1 MSMPTPLERARQVR
15 RLIASEGAGGVTGR
29 LLERAALRVSPTGQR
44 RLAVS
49 GRDLRRAGEIL
60 AAGLP
65 HPPPLPRAP
74 GQPLRAA
81 WVCAPP
87 GEGAGGFSTM
97 ARLIGGLQDAGH
109 TCVLYLHDRHGWPLG
124 RHRQTIADWW
134 PGLEIEVRDAAAGI
148 GDAHAIFATS
158 WETAY
163 PVLTSPARGAR
174 LYLVQDHEPAF
185 HPAGSVAL
193 LAAATYRFGF
203 HGVTAGRWLTDLLEG
218 EYGMS
223 ADWFD
228 FGCEQER
235 YHLHPGA
242 TRTGVCLYCRPST
255 PRRGFELALAALE
268 IFAQWSPQTPI
279 HLFGERAGRL
289 PFPATDHGL
298 LSPDALNELY
308 NRCVAGL
315 VISATNVSLTPYEM
329 LAAGCIPLLNDA
341 EHNRVVLDNAHVAYA
356 QPTPY
361 ALASALRDLTRRSP
375 RSIDQAAGQAAQ
387 SIRHASWRQASTR
400 VEQIVSERVR
410 MAGELRISAQAGV
423 DVPAHAGVQA
433 QADVPAQAR
442 LLSGAQGS

>member
-1 MSMPTPLERARQVR
+1 MSMPTPLERARQAR
-15 RLIASEGAGGVTGR
+15 RLVASEGLRGVAGR
-29 LLERAALRVSPTGQR
+29 LLERAALRVSPAGER
-44 RLAVS
+44 RLAVGS
-49 GRDLRRAGEIL
+49 QDLRRAGEIL

-65 HPPPLPRAP
+65 HLPPLPHVP
-74 GQPLRAA
+74 GQPLHVA

-97 ARLIGGLQDAGH
+97 ARLIEGLQDAGH
-109 TCVLYLHDRHGWPLG
+109 TCVLYLHDRHGWPLK

-134 PGLEIEVRDAAAGI
+134 PGLNVEVRDVAAGI
-148 GDAHAIFATS
+148 ADAHAIFATS

-235 YHLHPGA
+235 YHLRPGA
-242 TRTGVCLYCRPST
+242 GRTGVCLYCRPST

-268 IFAQWSPQTPI
+268 LFAQWSPRTPI
-279 HLFGERAGRL
+279 HLFGEPAGRL

-308 NRCVAGL
+308 NRCVTGL
-315 VISATNVSLTPYEM
+315 VISATNVSLVPYEM

-341 EHNRVVLDNAHVAYA
+341 EHNRVVLDNEHIVYA

-361 ALASALRDLTRRSP
+361 ALASALLDLTRRP
-375 RSIDQAAGQAAQ
+375 PQRADQAARQAAR
-387 SIRHASWRQASTR
+387 SVRHASWPQASRR

-410 MAGELRISAQAGV
+410 MAGELRISG
-423 DVPAHAGVQA
+423 QA
-433 QADVPAQAR
+433 QADAPAQAR
-442 LLSGAQGS
+442 ILSGAQGS

>member
-1 MSMPTPLERARQVR
+1 MPTPLERARQAR
-15 RLIASEGAGGVTGR
+15 RLIAGEGLRGVAGR
-29 LLERAALRVSPTGQR
+29 LLERAALRVSPAGER
-44 RLAVS
+44 RLAVGS
-49 GRDLRRAGEIL
+49 QDLRRAGEIL

-65 HPPPLPRAP
+65 HPPPLAHAP
-74 GQPLRAA
+74 GQPLRVA

-109 TCVLYLHDRHGWPLG
+109 TCVLYLHDRHGWPLE

-134 PGLEIEVRDAAAGI
+134 PGLNVEVRDAAAGI
-148 GDAHAIFATS
+148 ADAHAIFATS

-185 HPAGSVAL
+185 HPAGSAAL

-203 HGVTAGRWLTDLLEG
+203 HGVTAGRWLAQLMEG

-223 ADWFD
+223 ADWFKL
-228 FGCEQER
+228 GCEQER
-235 YHLHPGA
+235 YRLDPGA

-255 PRRGFELALAALE
+255 PRRGFELAIAALE
-268 IFAQWSPQTPI
+268 LFAQWSPRTPI
-279 HLFGERAGRL
+279 HLFGEHAGRL

-298 LSPDALNELY
+298 LSPAALNDLY

-315 VISATNVSLTPYEM
+315 VISATNVSLVPYEM

-341 EHNRVVLDNAHVAYA
+341 EHNRVVLDNEHVVYA

-361 ALASALRDLTRRSP
+361 ALASALRDLTRHSP
-375 RSIDQAAGQAAQ
+375 RRAGQVARQAAQ
-387 SIRHASWRQASTR
+387 SVRHASWQEASRR
-400 VEQIVSERVR
+400 VERIVGQRVR
-410 MAGELRISAQAGV
+410 MAGELRTST
-423 DVPAHAGVQA
+423 HALA
-433 QADVPAQAR
+433 PAQAQI
-442 LLSGAQGS
+442 LSGAQGS